1 MSSQSVTRRR
11 HSSVVQ
17 QSSLDVS
24 KTAKRRKAV
33 SVDETGPP
41 ASPPPC
47 KLPRVEI
54 SPLSEDKY
62 PAAVAAATSLA
73 QTMVCK
79 LSDTVNF
86 DALHLIN
93 RQRQCNG

>member
-41 ASPPPC
+41 ASPPC